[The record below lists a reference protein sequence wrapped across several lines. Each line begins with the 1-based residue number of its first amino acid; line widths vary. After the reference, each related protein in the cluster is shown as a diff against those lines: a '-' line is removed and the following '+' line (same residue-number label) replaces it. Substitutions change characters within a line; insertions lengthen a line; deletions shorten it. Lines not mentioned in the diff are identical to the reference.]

1 MPVSFLTKEKKQ
13 IANDFD
19 RKNVET
25 MTILTKKRTAVRK
38 RISRFSEVHGVL
50 QSVLQNSWDTPCPHP
65 QYLHLQQPETESEP
79 MSFLQAEV
87 HGLHRALTWRTY
99 KSNKGTEEGGYSFAG
114 RAKILC

>member
-50 QSVLQNSWDTPCPHP
+50 QSVLQNS
-65 QYLHLQQPETESEP
+65 
-79 MSFLQAEV
+79 
-87 HGLHRALTWRTY
+87 
-99 KSNKGTEEGGYSFAG
+99 
-114 RAKILC
+114 

>member
-38 RISRFSEVHGVL
+38 RISRFSEVYGVL
-50 QSVLQNSWDTPCPHP
+50 QSVLQNS
-65 QYLHLQQPETESEP
+65 
-79 MSFLQAEV
+79 
-87 HGLHRALTWRTY
+87 
-99 KSNKGTEEGGYSFAG
+99 
-114 RAKILC
+114 